1 MEAYYSASASQDYS
15 SYEYELTDNAMINTI
30 SSSLISSSSHSASP
44 RTASPPASPG
54 HKPRL
59 PPLAVAVP
67 YWSDGPN
74 GQGSITSE
82 EYQNG
87 CCCTRCFMRWRAGL
101 YYMWR
106 SWRLYV
112 VPLAFLYPIILE
124 YFVVLNVYNADLLN
138 NFDIID
144 EYEYA
149 MMDIAVFLVMLVSMW
164 ILHVEPAFL
173 EFLGVVAAFAA
184 HYSWAFHSPFT
195 EWRIGTKSENDIR
208 HRTEYYDTHVLVF
221 AIYLS
226 LFLRRF
232 PLPSHILRPSDIMR
246 DEEETLQASSM
257 ALGSNYVLTQSRS
270 HARAAGMSSRQRAA
284 ARARV
289 EHDMTDRLRRRRV
302 VAARSRNAVA
312 DVPDATAAMLIRAAH
327 RLDGGTNDHVD
338 VAQSKALVL
347 ARMGVGSLPS
357 PFIAMYNTA
366 LYNTLLSSYLA
377 YMAQV
382 IMGADVSLLEI
393 ALARVAAS
401 YADVLLLS
409 RGTSWIA
416 ATKAPQSAKLQRQA
430 EAKAEARRS
439 QIREQSHVPLPDK
452 DAMVTPSR
460 KSAEYRKAVADGPG
474 FDKWAAFFRDDV
486 LEHAFFDALYTA
498 LLRTAL
504 AVFPTSAYELIKTET
519 RRMFALDVFMQR
531 DSDPSAL
538 RRVEQRDPALAQAP
552 HLHSPILDALVPSS
566 LEKQLQVASPSRSH
580 MAGIGSP
587 SVARARSAHHAIDGP
602 GAGAVLVASMS
613 FAGDAYSS

>member
-1 MEAYYSASASQDYS
+1 
-15 SYEYELTDNAMINTI
+15 
-30 SSSLISSSSHSASP
+30 
-44 RTASPPASPG
+44 
-54 HKPRL
+54 
-59 PPLAVAVP
+59 
-67 YWSDGPN
+67 
-74 GQGSITSE
+74 
-82 EYQNG
+82 
-87 CCCTRCFMRWRAGL
+87 
-101 YYMWR
+101 
-106 SWRLYV
+106 
-112 VPLAFLYPIILE
+112 
-124 YFVVLNVYNADLLN
+124 
-138 NFDIID
+138 
-144 EYEYA
+144 
-149 MMDIAVFLVMLVSMW
+149 
-164 ILHVEPAFL
+164 
-173 EFLGVVAAFAA
+173 
-184 HYSWAFHSPFT
+184 
-195 EWRIGTKSENDIR
+195 
-208 HRTEYYDTHVLVF
+208 
-221 AIYLS
+221 
-226 LFLRRF
+226 
-232 PLPSHILRPSDIMR
+232 
-246 DEEETLQASSM
+246 
-257 ALGSNYVLTQSRS
+257 
-270 HARAAGMSSRQRAA
+270 
-284 ARARV
+284 
-289 EHDMTDRLRRRRV
+289 MTDRLRRRRV

-312 DVPDATAAMLIRAAH
+312 DVPDATAAMLIRAAY

-416 ATKAPQSAKLQRQA
+416 ATKAPPSAKVASSSASQLAKTRKPAAEATAARASGRGRQQGVGGRRRELPSLVGRRRELQRQA